1 MTLTIPNTRQLSDE
15 TLQAL
20 RLRAVRACLMGLSQ
34 TTIADALGVARE
46 TVCRWWNA
54 YLQGGVGALP
64 GDRTGRPTGS
74 GRHLDDDQARHLQ
87 ELIDHH
93 TPEALGIAAPLW
105 TRRAVRDLIHREY
118 HFWMPVRTVGAYL
131 ARWGYTNKRPGRR
144 ARGQDAD
151 EVREWL
157 DSTYP
162 EIEAR
167 AAREGAEIHWGDET
181 GLTGNDHPG
190 RGYARVGQTPELPV
204 SGDKARVN
212 LLATVTN
219 DGELHF
225 QVYSS
230 MMNAALFLGFLERLV
245 AGAARKVFLIVDP
258 LPAHVAAAVQDW
270 VWEHEDQIELFT
282 LPVKTPERNPV
293 EYLNNDLKGNVY
305 ATGLP
310 KDRQEMHAKLESFL
324 HHLADLPGR
333 IMSYF
338 RHPMTQYAAAAIM

>member
-1 MTLTIPNTRQLSDE
+1 MAITIPNTRQLSDE
-15 TLQAL
+15 TLEAF
-20 RLRAVRACLMGLSQ
+20 RLRAVRACAMGLPQ

-54 YLQGGVGALP
+54 YLQGGLDALP

-74 GRHLDDDQARHLQ
+74 GRVLDDHQARHLQ
-87 ELIDHH
+87 DLIDRH

-105 TRRAVRDLIHREY
+105 TRRAVRDLIHYEY
-118 HFWMPVRTVGAYL
+118 GWWVPLRTVGEYL
-131 ARWGYTNKRPGRR
+131 GRWGYTSKRPRR
-144 ARGQDAD
+144 HACGQDAD

-167 AAREGAEIHWGDET
+167 AAQEGADIHWGDET

-190 RGYARVGQTPELPV
+190 CGYARVGQTPELPV
-204 SGDKARVN
+204 SGDKARIN
-212 LLATVTN
+212 LLSTVTT

-225 QVYSS
+225 QVYTA
-230 MMNAALFLGFLERLV
+230 MMTAALFLGFLERLV

-258 LPAHVAAAVQDW
+258 LPAHIAAAVQDW
-270 VWEHEDQIELFT
+270 LWEHQDRIELFT
-282 LPVKTPERNPV
+282 LPAKTPERNPV
-293 EYLNNDLKGNVY
+293 EYLNNDLKGKVY

-310 KDRQEMHAKLESFL
+310 RDRQELHSKLETFM
-324 HHLADLPGR
+324 HTLADLPKR

-338 RHPMTQYAAAAIM
+338 RHPMTQYAAADVV

>member
-1 MTLTIPNTRQLSDE
+1 MTIPIPDTRQLSDE
-15 TLQAL
+15 TLEAF
-20 RLRAVRACLMGLSQ
+20 RLRALRACAMGVSQ
-34 TTIADALGVARE
+34 TTVADVLGVARG
-46 TVCRWWNA
+46 TVCGWWNA
-54 YLQGGVGALP
+54 YAQGGLGALP
-64 GDRTGRPTGS
+64 GDRTGRPQGS
-74 GRHLDDDQARHLQ
+74 GRVLDDDQARHLQ
-87 ELIDHH
+87 EVIDHH
-93 TPEALGIAAPLW
+93 TPEQVGIAAALW
-105 TRRAVRDLIHREY
+105 TRRAVRDLIRQEY
-118 HFWMPVRTVGAYL
+118 GCWVPVRTVGEYL
-131 ARWGYTNKRPGRR
+131 RRWGYTSKRPRR
-144 ARGQDAD
+144 HARGQDAD
-151 EVREWL
+151 EVREWV

-162 EIEAR
+162 QIEAR
-167 AAREGAEIHWGDET
+167 AAREGADIHWGDET

-212 LLATVTN
+212 LLSTVTK

-225 QVYSS
+225 QVYTV
-230 MMNAALFLGFLERLV
+230 MMDAALFLAFLERLV
-245 AGAARKVFLIVDP
+245 VGAARKVFLIVDP

-310 KDRQEMHAKLESFL
+310 RDRQEMRTKLEEFM

-338 RHPMTQYAAAAIM
+338 RHPMTQYAAAGVV

>member
-1 MTLTIPNTRQLSDE
+1 MAITIPNTRQLSDE
-15 TLQAL
+15 TLEAL
-20 RLRAVRACLMGLSQ
+20 RLRAVRACELGLSQ
-34 TTIADALGVARE
+34 TTIADALGVARA

-54 YLQGGVGALP
+54 YRRGGRDALP

-74 GRHLDDDQARHLQ
+74 GRVLDDDQARHLQ
-87 ELIDHH
+87 DRIDRH
-93 TPEALGIAAPLW
+93 TPEELGIAAPLW
-105 TRRAVRDLIHREY
+105 TRRAVRDLIHHDY
-118 HFWMPVRTVGAYL
+118 GVWVPLRTVGEYL
-131 ARWGYTNKRPGRR
+131 ARWGYTNKRPRR
-144 ARGQDAD
+144 HARGQDAD

-162 EIEAR
+162 ESEAR
-167 AAREGAEIHWGDET
+167 AAQEGADIHWGDET

-190 RGYARVGQTPELPV
+190 CGYARVGQTPELPV

-212 LLATVTN
+212 LLSTVTN

-225 QVYSS
+225 QVYAA
-230 MMNAALFLGFLERLV
+230 MMTAALFLGFLERLV

-270 VWEHEDQIELFT
+270 VFDHPDRIELFT
-282 LPVKTPERNPV
+282 LPVKTPELNPV

-310 KDRQEMHAKLESFL
+310 KDRHEMRAKLEQFMHNL
-324 HHLADLPGR
+324 AHLPQH
-333 IMSYF
+333 IMYYF
-338 RHPMTQYAAAAIM
+338 KHPKIQYAAGMV